1 MKSKVRWSVILLS
14 SFLALVVA
22 IDSSWAKYPD
32 KKIRFI
38 VSFEPGGM
46 GDMTGRTLVKYVNPF
61 LGGRVYVETIAGAG
75 GAVGWRECAKSA
87 PDGYTMTIL
96 LSSIMVGP
104 HVTKGFPTD
113 DLFDPICI
121 VALESRMLFAK
132 WDSKFQTV
140 KDLISYAKA
149 HPGEVTAATS
159 GVGTINHI
167 GMEAFGDATGTKF
180 NLVPYKGAGPSL
192 VAAMGGHVDI
202 AISSCSGTASYVEG
216 KKLRPLV
223 VLGTKRYPVYP
234 DVPTAR
240 ELGYDAVV
248 VAFSGVGVP
257 KEVPKETRNIL
268 VEAFRKGT
276 EDEGYKKLMA
286 QMGLEQVF
294 YPPETAAPWLKEQRE
309 FFKRLADKLGMKPE

>member
-1 MKSKVRWSVILLS
+1 MRKKMKWMGILLLGILTLFFTVHS
-14 SFLALVVA
+14 G
-22 IDSSWAKYPD
+22 WAKYPD

-46 GDMTGRTLVKYVNPF
+46 GDVTARALVRFVNPY
-61 LGGRVYVETIAGAG
+61 LQGRVYVETIAGAG

-96 LSSIMVGP
+96 QSSIMVGP

-121 VALESRMLFAK
+121 VALESRMLFVK
-132 WDSKFQTV
+132 MDSRFQTV
-140 KDLISYAKA
+140 QDLISYAKA
-149 HPGEVTAATS
+149 HPGALTAATS

-167 GMEAFGDATGTKF
+167 GMEAFGDAAGVKF
-180 NLVPYKGAGPSL
+180 TLVPYKGAGPSL

-202 AISSCSGTASYVEG
+202 AISSSSGTKSYVEG

-234 DVPTAR
+234 EVPTAR

-257 KEVPKETRNIL
+257 RGVPKEVKGIL
-268 VEAFRKGT
+268 VEAFRKAT
-276 EDEGYKKLMA
+276 EDESYRKLIA
-286 QMGLEQVF
+286 EIGLEQVF
-294 YPPETAAPWLKEQRE
+294 FPPETAAPWLNEQRE
-309 FFKRLADKLGMKPE
+309 FFKKLADKLGMKPE